1 MRRRLRAALCLLP
14 LLAAT
19 VLVLF
24 LSYTEGRGTEE
35 AAGAAGGE
43 TFVTADSDGH
53 PTTFTLAHVPERVIV
68 TYPGAAELMIDLG
81 ISDRIVGT
89 IAPYGKEPP
98 VYRDAYA
105 ALPILGAPYVP
116 SREEVTALRPDLIIG
131 WSHHFTPDALGDVH
145 NYFRKGIGCYVVPAT
160 VRKGHPTLDGTVYPF
175 IEDMGRMF
183 AVEERAAAYA
193 AGLRAR
199 SAAVEE
205 RTRARGKRYTAM
217 ILQAHGSSLY
227 SLYGATYI
235 IDDIARRAGTDN
247 VTERQMNGVGPERVL
262 GFAPDVVIYV
272 NPKNISAEEARA
284 ELRADENLRNMRA
297 IRENRIIV
305 VSYAD
310 VNNGNGRTITALEDI
325 AAGLDAL
332 AD

>member
-1 MRRRLRAALCLLP
+1 M
-14 LLAAT
+14 
-19 VLVLF
+19 
-24 LSYTEGRGTEE
+24 
-35 AAGAAGGE
+35 
-43 TFVTADSDGH
+43 
-53 PTTFTLAHVPERVIV
+53 HVPERVLV

-81 ISDRIVGT
+81 IADRIVGA
-89 IAPYGKEPP
+89 IAPYGEEPP

-235 IDDIARRAGTDN
+235 IDDIARRAGADN

-272 NPKNISAEEARA
+272 NPKNLSAEEARA

-325 AAGLDAL
+325 SAGLDAL

>member
-14 LLAAT
+14 LLAVTA
-19 VLVLF
+19 LVLF
-24 LSYTEGRGTEE
+24 LSYTEGRGAEE
-35 AAGAAGGE
+35 AAGTPGGE

-53 PTTFTLAHVPERVIV
+53 PTTFTLVHVPERVLV

-98 VYRDAYA
+98 VYRDGYA
-105 ALPILGAPYVP
+105 ALPILGAPYMP

-183 AVEERAAAYA
+183 AV
-193 AGLRAR
+193 
-199 SAAVEE
+199 
-205 RTRARGKRYTAM
+205 
-217 ILQAHGSSLY
+217 
-227 SLYGATYI
+227 
-235 IDDIARRAGTDN
+235 
-247 VTERQMNGVGPERVL
+247 
-262 GFAPDVVIYV
+262 
-272 NPKNISAEEARA
+272 
-284 ELRADENLRNMRA
+284 
-297 IRENRIIV
+297 
-305 VSYAD
+305 
-310 VNNGNGRTITALEDI
+310 
-325 AAGLDAL
+325 
-332 AD
+332 